1 MKRKLAM
8 VLLATALVM
17 TACSNDGQGAAGGVT
32 SSAEESS
39 ISEEVSSAPIEESVD
54 VTGVETDG
62 EAVVE
67 SVNGADVEIIDAE
80 E

>member
-32 SSAEESS
+32 SS
-39 ISEEVSSAPIEESVD
+39 VD
-54 VTGVETDG
+54 TLGVEATDEQTLGSSDG

-67 SVNGADVEIIDAE
+67 SVNGADVEIIDAIE
-80 E
+80 